1 MSKNF
6 RKYVLA
12 AIMAGM
18 AAAAFGEMEWQQ
30 VESSWLERVGY
41 DRETGTLGVQMQ
53 NSSDVYEY
61 RNVPEELFRELL
73 AAESKGGYFATKIQ
87 DRFETVRH

>member
-1 MSKNF
+1 MSGNF
-6 RKYVLA
+6 RKCLLA
-12 AIMAGM
+12 AVMAGV
-18 AAAAFGEMEWQQ
+18 AAVAFGEVEWQQ
-30 VESSWLERVGY
+30 VESSWLDRVGY
-41 DRETGTLGVQMQ
+41 DRETATLTVQMQ

-61 RNVPEELFRELL
+61 RDVPEEVFRELL